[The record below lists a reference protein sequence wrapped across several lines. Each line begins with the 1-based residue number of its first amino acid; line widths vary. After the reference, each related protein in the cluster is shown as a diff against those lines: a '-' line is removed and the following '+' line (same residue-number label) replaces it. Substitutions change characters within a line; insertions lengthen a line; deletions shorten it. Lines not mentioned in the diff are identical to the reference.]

1 MKAKTRSKRKLKNI
15 SMGQIPPAVGYQIA
29 PAAPAGG
36 LTNVAA
42 MRPTF
47 SFLPYN
53 QDLVNKR
60 EYEDKAQWRRDNPTA
75 PDSQYPGMA
84 DPFGRDRYTMKNPA
98 YAKAWNACFQ
108 RNAGKRDI
116 GECDEEAKAFIN

>member
-1 MKAKTRSKRKLKNI
+1 
-15 SMGQIPPAVGYQIA
+15 MGQIPPAVGYQIA

-60 EYEDKAQWRRDNPTA
+60 EYEDKAQWRRDNPSA

-84 DPFGRDRYTMKNPA
+84 DPFGRDKYTVKNPK
-98 YAKAWNACFQ
+98 YY
-108 RNAGKRDI
+108 
-116 GECDEEAKAFIN
+116 KAFYDCLSSGASLNTCEGRATTAANS